1 MTVGD
6 TGESATGTD
15 TSAEA
20 GEDQV
25 DPSPVRMSLRVA
37 IAGDWWMFVLRGFLA
52 VLFGLAALV
61 WPEITL
67 IALVAVFGAYV
78 LVDGIVAVIF
88 SLGGRG
94 NIRWWTALWGL
105 VSVAAGVAVF
115 LWPDITAT
123 ILVYLIAVWAV
134 LSGALEIAV
143 AIAWR
148 RELRNEWVL
157 IVSGALS
164 ILVGLVLA
172 IFPGAGAI
180 SLVWLVGAY
189 AVLFGV
195 LLIVVG
201 FRLRDLRHD
210 IL

>member
-1 MTVGD
+1 MTVDD
-6 TGESATGTD
+6 TGEQATGTD
-15 TSAEA
+15 IPAEA
-20 GEDQV
+20 GGESADALAI
-25 DPSPVRMSLRVA
+25 RASLRGA
-37 IAGDWWMFVLRGFLA
+37 IVGDWWTFVLRGFLA
-52 VLFGLAALV
+52 VAFGLAALI

-105 VSVAAGVAVF
+105 ISVGAGVAVF
-115 LWPDITAT
+115 MWPEITAMA
-123 ILVYLIAVWAV
+123 LVYLIAAWAFLTGV
-134 LSGALEIAV
+134 LEITA
-143 AIAWR
+143 AIVWR
-148 RELRNEWVL
+148 REMRNEWVL

-172 IFPGAGAI
+172 VFPGEGAI
-180 SLVWLVGAY
+180 SLVWLIGAY
-189 AVLFGV
+189 AVVVGV

-201 FRLRDLRHD
+201 FRLRDLRYD
-210 IL
+210 LA